1 MALNVIQMC
10 QWKIQFDVEEQKKKQ
25 VKHKYR
31 DCYILIIFK
40 NRELTFILTPYLS
53 LFRNETRKNKNLNG
67 KSVLQFVRSFELNRI
82 RKE

>member
-10 QWKIQFDVEEQKKKQ
+10 QWKIQFHVEEQERKQQQQ

-40 NRELTFILTPYLS
+40 NRELSFILTPYLS
-53 LFRNETRKNKNLNG
+53 LFRNETKKKSNG
-67 KSVLQFVRSFELNRI
+67 KWFCNLFVHLN
-82 RKE
+82 